1 MLTVI
6 LPIVARARPF
16 LFSFVLINAAT
27 VRGCTPSLNG
37 RSTASQTCFLPS
49 RSLARRL
56 PQRQPFRLAT
66 WLHRRRLRLEFIRP
80 LGQYPMETIR
90 KNLVSDVRQRVAE
103 VVVGQD
109 VVVERLLIALFTGG
123 HLLLQGMPGLAKT
136 LLVQTISK
144 TIDLKFSRV
153 QFTIDLLPSDIL
165 GSEVLDQRT
174 NEFTTHLGPIFTNLL
189 LADEINRAAPK
200 VQSALLEAMQERKVT
215 IGNETHV
222 LPAPFL
228 VIATQNPIEQ
238 SGTFELPEAQLDR
251 FMLCH
256 RLDYPAA
263 GEEEEVLRRSLT
275 LGLQKRDGGAV
286 PKTAFDTL
294 SDEIV
299 ATRENLVEMMAA
311 VQEVHVSEVFQKH
324 TVEVVR
330 RTRRHP
336 SIELGGSPRAG
347 LAMIQ
352 AARARAFIHGR
363 DYVVP
368 EDLYA
373 LAEDVLL
380 HRMRLRYEALA
391 EGISGVSVLKKIL
404 SEAG

>member
-1 MLTVI
+1 
-6 LPIVARARPF
+6 
-16 LFSFVLINAAT
+16 
-27 VRGCTPSLNG
+27 
-37 RSTASQTCFLPS
+37 
-49 RSLARRL
+49 
-56 PQRQPFRLAT
+56 
-66 WLHRRRLRLEFIRP
+66 
-80 LGQYPMETIR
+80 METVR
-90 KNLVSDVRQRVAE
+90 KNLVTNVRQRVAE

-165 GSEVLDQRT
+165 GSEMLDQRT

-215 IGNETHV
+215 IGNQTHT

-263 GEEEEVLRRSLT
+263 DEEEEVLRRSLT
-275 LGLQKRDGGAV
+275 LGLQKRAGGAA

-294 SDEIV
+294 SDEVV
-299 ATRENLVEMMAA
+299 ATRENLVEMMAE

-380 HRMRLRYEALA
+380 HRIRLKYEALA
-391 EGISGVSVLKKIL
+391 EGISGVSVLKEIL